1 MVEKKEFI
9 PTDLVAKL
17 AGQGKSEPDIIKQMR
32 AQGFTPS
39 QIDKALKL
47 ALKEAVEKPQPL
59 LRPEIGTAPEEV
71 PEKFKPTRRPV
82 EMPEEVKPFEEKPAK
97 FAPPEKTLVPPEL
110 HLAEVPMET
119 PKAPQKEMPAKEM
132 KETPVEEE
140 TKAVPAKTY
149 VATPTEHK
157 PKHTEYVPRSQYAP
171 MQSRPQYT
179 PTLAQPP
186 AQPTA
191 YVKPPEVRHEITLE
205 ELVEQIV
212 GEHAKK
218 VEGQIGDFERQQHEL
233 QQRLTIL
240 EDSTKGMQSA
250 LDAHVKTSSAK
261 MENIENT
268 LENFSAR
275 FEALETAFKQFSEFM
290 KKK

>member
-1 MVEKKEFI
+1 
-9 PTDLVAKL
+9 
-17 AGQGKSEPDIIKQMR
+17 
-32 AQGFTPS
+32 
-39 QIDKALKL
+39 
-47 ALKEAVEKPQPL
+47 
-59 LRPEIGTAPEEV
+59 
-71 PEKFKPTRRPV
+71 
-82 EMPEEVKPFEEKPAK
+82 
-97 FAPPEKTLVPPEL
+97 
-110 HLAEVPMET
+110 
-119 PKAPQKEMPAKEM
+119 M

-149 VATPTEHK
+149 AATPTEHK

>member
-1 MVEKKEFI
+1 VVEKKEFI

-47 ALKEAVEKPQPL
+47 ALKEAVEKPQSL
-59 LRPEIGTAPEEV
+59 LRPDIGTEPEEI
-71 PEKFKPTRRPV
+71 PEMFKPTRRPL
-82 EMPEEVKPFEEKPAK
+82 MEVKEKESTIRPTH
-97 FAPPEKTLVPPEL
+97 PEKMLVPPEL
-110 HLAEVPMET
+110 HLAEIPVSEEP

-171 MQSRPQYT
+171 MQSRPQY
-179 PTLAQPP
+179 QPP
-186 AQPTA
+186 APTA

-275 FEALETAFKQFSEFM
+275 FEALETAFKQFSDFM